1 MPAAPTDNPTHA
13 CFDGA
18 SLSAR
23 QARSGL
29 AYLEF
34 LRTPTMSIGLYALEP
49 GQPDNQKPHTEDE
62 AYVVLRGAARF
73 SSAGED
79 RAVRPGDVLYV
90 RRGVEHRF
98 HSITERL
105 EVAVVFAPPEGSLG
119 PGSHA

>member
-1 MPAAPTDNPTHA
+1 MPAAPTDNPPHA
-13 CFDGA
+13 CFDGV

-34 LRTPTMSIGLYALEP
+34 LRTPSMSLGLYALEP
-49 GQPDNQKPHTEDE
+49 GQPDNQKAHTEDE
-62 AYVVLRGAARF
+62 AYIVLRGGARF
-73 SSAGED
+73 TCAGED

-90 RRGVEHRF
+90 RRGVDHRF

-105 EVAVVFAPPEGSLG
+105 EVAVVFAPPEDSLK
-119 PGSHA
+119 A

>member
-1 MPAAPTDNPTHA
+1 MPTGNADNPTHA
-13 CFDGA
+13 CFDRA

-23 QARSGL
+23 QERSGL

-34 LRTPTMSIGLYALEP
+34 LRTPSMSIGLYALEP

-62 AYVVLRGAARF
+62 AYIVLRGGARF
-73 SSAGED
+73 TCAGED

-105 EVAVVFAPPEGSLG
+105 EVAVVFAPPKDSLKG
-119 PGSHA
+119 